1 MWLVA
6 GVLAAAAP
14 LVGAVREPEG
24 QAKQQQSAVPDVTPK
39 VPAGQ
44 SLPTAGL
51 PAGWRITTK
60 GYSGR
65 LVEGAKAGAV
75 AIEFSRDLAKPEE
88 KGGKAKAEAG
98 GGADEGDGTGVVL
111 ISVPGGA
118 LAGKKVQLAA
128 EVRVNEAATR
138 GQLWLR
144 ADRKGGQAGFF
155 DNMNDRPVR
164 PGGWKKVG
172 ITGAIDADTE
182 WVTLGVVLTG
192 GAGATVQVSGLRL
205 QPVGQEG
212 DGNVPPRMM
221 SKVGRAN
228 VAAAG
233 KLVSLLRYFHADS
246 RSRGMDASDWDAV
259 MIAAVERAEPAES
272 AAALAEVL
280 RGIAAELGSG
290 VSVVE
295 GNAPVVGGVEA
306 TRPEWATHNAGWQH
320 YGVGMGM
327 QGNIYW
333 SRRVVEHRSTPAER
347 SKLAKVEKGAE
358 KGEAVPVHRAE
369 LGRGLVAI
377 VPLVV
382 WCDSSGSTLGP
393 GVKEAPGRMLVP
405 ARPEYWMPSDGDRS
419 TRVAGVLHA
428 WNTLEMF
435 YPYFGDRPLDWNA
448 ALGPAMEG
456 AATAKDWLEY
466 LAVLR
471 RLVARLE
478 DGHGYVTGPR
488 REVDTLLPL
497 PLRWAEGKVVISQ
510 KVAMRPESL
519 RAGDVLVAIEGKRV
533 DELVARYRKE
543 TSGATKGHIDEVVL
557 SRLVQMPTPK
567 RATLTV
573 KRGDAEM
580 EVRITRIGPGPGDA
594 GGDEERE
601 AAGPTVMPEA
611 IARPESGKEIADGVM
626 YLNLVGLKV
635 QQLGPLLEQLAAA
648 KGVVVD
654 VRGYPDSAGVELLN
668 HLVRR
673 PMRSLNMEVP
683 LRTRPG
689 SSTSAAAVPGNEL
702 SKVSQWELRP
712 KTPRIRGKVVF
723 LTDASAIS
731 YAESCMSVVE
741 SLKLGE
747 IVGQT
752 TAGTNGNINQLTL
765 PGGYTVI
772 FTGMRVTKD
781 DGSVYHGV
789 GVTPQHVVEPTIA
802 GIKAGRDEQLDKA
815 VELATP
821 KP

>member
-1 MWLVA
+1 MD
-6 GVLAAAAP
+6 
-14 LVGAVREPEG
+14 GA
-24 QAKQQQSAVPDVTPK
+24 
-39 VPAGQ
+39 
-44 SLPTAGL
+44 
-51 PAGWRITTK
+51 
-60 GYSGR
+60 
-65 LVEGAKAGAV
+65 
-75 AIEFSRDLAKPEE
+75 
-88 KGGKAKAEAG
+88 
-98 GGADEGDGTGVVL
+98 
-111 ISVPGGA
+111 
-118 LAGKKVQLAA
+118 
-128 EVRVNEAATR
+128 
-138 GQLWLR
+138 
-144 ADRKGGQAGFF
+144 
-155 DNMNDRPVR
+155 
-164 PGGWKKVG
+164 
-172 ITGAIDADTE
+172 
-182 WVTLGVVLTG
+182 
-192 GAGATVQVSGLRL
+192 
-205 QPVGQEG
+205 
-212 DGNVPPRMM
+212 
-221 SKVGRAN
+221 
-228 VAAAG
+228 
-233 KLVSLLRYFHADS
+233 
-246 RSRGMDASDWDAV
+246 DWDAV

-272 AAALAEVL
+272 AADLAVVL
-280 RGIAAELGSG
+280 RGIASELGSG

-295 GNAPVVGGVEA
+295 GAAATVVAGAEA
-306 TRPEWATHNAGWQH
+306 RPEWATHNAGWQH
-320 YGVGMGM
+320 YGVGTGM

-347 SKLAKVEKGAE
+347 SKLAKVE

-393 GVKEAPGRMLVP
+393 GVKDMPVRTLVP
-405 ARPEYWMPSDGDRS
+405 VRPEYWMPSDGDRS

-448 ALGPAMEG
+448 ALGPALEG

-478 DGHGYVTGPR
+478 DGHGYVGGPR

-519 RAGDVLVAIEGKRV
+519 RAGDVLVAIEGQRV
-533 DELVARYRKE
+533 DELVAKYGQE
-543 TSGATKGHIDEVVL
+543 TSGATKGHIEHVVL
-557 SRLVQMPTPK
+557 SRLVQTPTPK

-573 KRGDAEM
+573 KRGDAEV
-580 EVRITRIGPGPGDA
+580 EVRINRVMPGQGKA
-594 GGDEERE
+594 GERE
-601 AAGPTVMPEA
+601 DGEGEGQGPTAMPEA
-611 IARPESGKEIADGVM
+611 IVRPESGKEVADGVM

-635 QQLGPLLEQLAAA
+635 QQLGPMLEQLAAA

-689 SSTSAAAVPGNEL
+689 SSVGGGKPAAGDEL
-702 SKVSQWELRP
+702 SKVSQWEIRP